1 MSVLQNSL
9 LVFCP
14 RKEVSMNSPHLLE
27 LPRSTSL
34 DPISIKLYPK
44 EVVLLRDYLLDIC
57 LNVKQLQG
65 AASNSTLV
73 LAEWYATKFVARSC
87 RIEIGSPKIPKSV
100 EIPLSVARI
109 LVIEMTNTVIP
120 TQLNIVLGQIH
131 RQLTNR
137 NFLPL

>member
-1 MSVLQNSL
+1 
-9 LVFCP
+9 
-14 RKEVSMNSPHLLE
+14 MNSPHLLE

-44 EVVLLRDYLLDIC
+44 EVVLLRDYLMDIC
-57 LNVKQLQG
+57 INVRQLEG
-65 AASNSTLV
+65 AASNAHLV
-73 LAEWYATKFVARSC
+73 LAEWHANKFGARSY
-87 RIEIGSPKIPKSV
+87 RIEMGSPKIPKAV

-109 LVIEMTNTVIP
+109 LVTEMTVTFIP
-120 TQLNIVLGQIH
+120 AQLNIVLGQIH

>member
-1 MSVLQNSL
+1 MKTWYPSANKAPDESI
-9 LVFCP
+9 
-14 RKEVSMNSPHLLE
+14 LE
-27 LPRSTSL
+27 LPRSTTL

-57 LNVKQLQG
+57 LNVQQLQG
-65 AASNSTLV
+65 AASNAHLV
-73 LAEWYATKFVARSC
+73 LAEWYGYKFAARSY
-87 RIEIGSPKIPKSV
+87 RIEIGSPKIPKAV

-109 LVIEMTNTVIP
+109 LVTEMTNSVIP